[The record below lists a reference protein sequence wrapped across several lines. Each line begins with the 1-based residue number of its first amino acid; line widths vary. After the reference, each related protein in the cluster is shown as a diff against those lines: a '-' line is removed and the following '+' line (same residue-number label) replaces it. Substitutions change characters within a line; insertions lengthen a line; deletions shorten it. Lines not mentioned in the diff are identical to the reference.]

1 MTNPVLDP
9 NVRAFAKDPSKSKAF
24 RNATPSGP
32 GHSTG
37 VGSIDP
43 EFANALEARV
53 LQAVDSKLEDL
64 KKRMADKF
72 VEILGER
79 IEPLVD
85 AKVKKAMNG
94 SISGAAAPAGNSK
107 EAFMKVIQGALFDS
121 GLMEKMIQKAVDSKM
136 KGAGGAVVGASPD
149 LKGEVH
155 AMIQKEI
162 ALMLSSE
169 GMKSMIDE
177 KFRAVTLYLKQEVI
191 PKAVAHGL
199 KSSEKSTAGG

>member
-24 RNATPSGP
+24 RKATPSGP
-32 GHSTG
+32 GQSPG
-37 VGSIDP
+37 GGPIDP

-94 SISGAAAPAGNSK
+94 TITGAAGPAGNSK
-107 EAFMKVIQGALFDS
+107 EAFMKVIQSALFDS
-121 GLMEKMIQKAVDSKM
+121 GLMEKMIQKAVDSKV
-136 KGAGGAVVGASPD
+136 KGSGGAVAGATPD
-149 LKGEVH
+149 LKGEVQ

-162 ALMLSSE
+162 GLLLSSE

-177 KFRAVTLYLKQEVI
+177 KFRAV
-191 PKAVAHGL
+191 
-199 KSSEKSTAGG
+199 

>member
-9 NVRAFAKDPSKSKAF
+9 NVRAFAKDSSKSKAF
-24 RNATPSGP
+24 RKTTPSGP
-32 GHSTG
+32 GQSSG
-37 VGSIDP
+37 GGPIDP

-53 LQAVDSKLEDL
+53 LQAVDAKLEDL

-94 SISGAAAPAGNSK
+94 TTSGAAGPPGNTK
-107 EAFMKVIQGALFDS
+107 EAFMKIIQGALFDS
-121 GLMEKMIQKAVDSKM
+121 GLMEKMIQKAVDAKV
-136 KGAGGAVVGASPD
+136 KGAGGGAGAGVGASPD
-149 LKGEVH
+149 LKVEVQ

-162 ALMLSSE
+162 GMMLSSE

-191 PKAVAHGL
+191 PKAVAQVL
-199 KSSEKSTAGG
+199 KSSEKA